1 MVPQIFFKKSDI
13 DRYVDRPS
21 ALFSCRKYIALD
33 HSCYAGSSAD
43 FTIDN
48 QLDHSSGQQ
57 PNKF

>member
-1 MVPQIFFKKSDI
+1 MVPQIIFKKSDI

-33 HSCYAGSSAD
+33 HSCYAGFSAD
-43 FTIDN
+43 FTIDD
-48 QLDHSSGQQ
+48 QLDHSSGHQ